1 MMTQLLFM
9 FLQGS
14 AYPVFGGDEP
24 LTPTSQVVLRHTVLQ
39 YMQHDILQQICCD
52 VDYQL
57 LCSWDHP
64 AALVVAKMAHHTRL
78 T

>member
-1 MMTQLLFM
+1 MANLTLAYDVSFGVMVQLLFM

-24 LTPTSQVVLRHTVLQ
+24 LTPTSQVHSPA
-39 YMQHDILQQICCD
+39 
-52 VDYQL
+52 VD
-57 LCSWDHP
+57 
-64 AALVVAKMAHHTRL
+64 T

>member
-24 LTPTSQVVLRHTVLQ
+24 LTPTSQVHSPAAHSPAV
-39 YMQHDILQQICCD
+39 HDIL
-52 VDYQL
+52 
-57 LCSWDHP
+57 
-64 AALVVAKMAHHTRL
+64 
-78 T
+78 